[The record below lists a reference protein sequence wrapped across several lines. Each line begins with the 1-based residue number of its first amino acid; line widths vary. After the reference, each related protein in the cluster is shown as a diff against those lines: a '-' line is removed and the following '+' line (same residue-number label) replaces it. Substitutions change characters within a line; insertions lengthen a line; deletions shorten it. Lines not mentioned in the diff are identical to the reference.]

1 LITGIPVA
9 GNAVQP
15 PRTGPN
21 PPGHQ
26 PRRARPPAL
35 GTVPGASFA
44 GAKPTG
50 EASLRPK
57 ATPHPERGATRVAPV
72 AASHE
77 DTSPDTPPRRPAPC
91 GAGQDG
97 RTCPPRSHHN
107 SLFTR
112 QSANSPR
119 SPRRSLSSPN
129 AALGATPP
137 HPSTGQAVLCRWWR

>member
-77 DTSPDTPPRRPAPC
+77 DTSPDTLPRRPAPC